1 MTFYPLEVEYEDDED
16 ECEDEDSPPQPQHHH
31 QYGGRAPP
39 PATVYA
45 GDRAPASGKEHIGRA
60 PSADCLQQQALPV
73 AVSLHEEDGAG
84 SQYTNPGSE
93 EEIKVDISVGFMF
106 ISLFNSPYYQSFSEF
121 IEISYLG
128 NH

>member
-1 MTFYPLEVEYEDDED
+1 M
-16 ECEDEDSPPQPQHHH
+16 
-31 QYGGRAPP
+31 
-39 PATVYA
+39 YA

-60 PSADCLQQQALPV
+60 PAATDYPQQQQALPV